1 MSTRRQFFKLLGA
14 GATISIAP
22 EALTEAIASVA
33 PQVVADPMG
42 DWLPLDGAQMA
53 VEELPELAKAV
64 PGWIKDGK
72 LQIPSMQATIRETW
86 YRAVPG
92 PHSHGLSQSSLLNH
106 THSYLVAEAY
116 TTEKAAPARYM
127 VKARGGATSNFPLG
141 TILLF
146 AA

>member
-14 GATISIAP
+14 GAMVSVAP
-22 EALTEAIASVA
+22 EALTEAIASAA

-42 DWLPLDGAQMA
+42 DWLPLDGAQIA

-64 PGWIKDGK
+64 PGWVKDGK
-72 LQIPSMQATIRETW
+72 LNIPPMQATIRETW
-86 YRAVPG
+86 HRAVPPYG
-92 PHSHGLSQSSLLNH
+92 DHSHGFGCNLPNH
-106 THSYLVAEAY
+106 THSIAEAY
-116 TTEKAAPARYM
+116 TVEKAAPARYM
-127 VKARGGATSNFPLG
+127 VKARSTAASNIPLG